1 MEKPAHYLPAHI
13 NVEADVSP
21 IKTFIQDTNCIIMPR
36 HGFTVLGRTVS
47 EAYHRTNEL
56 AAEAKRN
63 TLVAMMTA
71 GRNVT
76 PDSLSLDEV
85 AWGFEHGGSILDPPL
100 MRPRPTHT
108 PALPERPAPT
118 RRKTGPDHA

>member
-1 MEKPAHYLPAHI
+1 MQKPAHYLPAHI

-76 PDSLSLDEV
+76 PASLSLGEV
-85 AWGFEHGGSILDPPL
+85 ARGFRHGHTLLAPPPS
-100 MRPRPTHT
+100 RPP
-108 PALPERPAPT
+108 PP
-118 RRKTGPDHA
+118 